1 MAQQLATRWIEHV
14 YSMFGDDDSFLEN
27 AWDAVR
33 EEADGVMFY
42 PMTKEVVT
50 FIQKAIEY
58 KENHQLLE

>member
-1 MAQQLATRWIEHV
+1 
-14 YSMFGDDDSFLEN
+14 MFGDDDSFLEN